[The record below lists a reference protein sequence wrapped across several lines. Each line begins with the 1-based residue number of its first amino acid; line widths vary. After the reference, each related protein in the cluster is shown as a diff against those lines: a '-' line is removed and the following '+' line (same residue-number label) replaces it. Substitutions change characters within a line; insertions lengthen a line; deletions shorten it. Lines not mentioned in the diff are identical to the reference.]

1 MGIPAASMVPIGPVR
16 PSLSSSKLVC
26 PPNPN
31 VFAIHLGLDDLLKI
45 AYTIKAT
52 TNKLNMLRLR
62 VSYFDVRPRRR
73 HHVSIDPI
81 GGDDA
86 GKVAFG
92 AADGSGRAV
101 GQPGAHPG

>member
-1 MGIPAASMVPIGPVR
+1 MGIPAASMVPIVPVR

-45 AYTIKAT
+45 AYAIKAT

-62 VSYFDVRPRRR
+62 VSFFQMRARRPSDVSSDALGG
-73 HHVSIDPI
+73 HDPEKI
-81 GGDDA
+81 
-86 GKVAFG
+86 AFCPTK
-92 AADGSGRAV
+92 ADGRAL
-101 GQPGAHPG
+101 G

>member
-1 MGIPAASMVPIGPVR
+1 MGIPAASMVPIVPVR

-26 PPNPN
+26 PSNPN

-52 TNKLNMLRLR
+52 TNKLNMVRLR
-62 VSYFDVRPRRR
+62 VSFFHVRARRR
-73 HHVSIDPI
+73 RDVSIDPI

-86 GKVAFG
+86 EKIAFG
-92 AADGSGRAV
+92 AADAYGRAV
-101 GQPGAHPG
+101 GQPREHSG